1 MAPSPAVYELFSS
14 RKYVNNEGKPR
25 AERQFVVVDA
35 ATEGDVVALFG
46 STLPGEYAHYPNDAA
61 LPYDMLAFDFS
72 ITKDPSAVSTWQV
85 TMRYRAEIGGPSG
98 YFNPTSTQLE
108 PNEVGYRTARLSMTA
123 EFRDLWRVYA
133 SVTALQAKAFGN
145 YSVTDIGG
153 ISVDVAGIPLS
164 TLVYKQEITILIT
177 DTFLPNAQAIATQI
191 GTRNDKVFL
200 NYPSGTVV
208 FAGCN
213 CETIPEVGRNSI
225 EYKFVYDQSYHQI
238 QYPVRGNNGSPIL
251 AAAASGSILKGSAAQ
266 VYFKQ
271 PFNYTSSFD
280 NLSQYFGGL

>member
-1 MAPSPAVYELFSS
+1 MATVYELFSS
-14 RKYVNNEGKPR
+14 RKYLNNEGKPR

-35 ATEGDVVALFG
+35 ASEAVVVGLFG
-46 STLPGEYAHYPNDAA
+46 STLPGEYEHYPNDSG
-61 LPYDMLAFDFS
+61 LPYDMLAFDYS

-85 TMRYRAEIGGPSG
+85 TMRYRAEIGATSG
-98 YFNPTSTQLE
+98 FNNPTSTQLE
-108 PNEVGYRTARLSMTA
+108 PNEVGYRTARLSMAA
-123 EFRDLWRVYA
+123 EFRDLWRDFA
-133 SVTALQAKAFGN
+133 SVAALQAKASGD

-153 ISVDVAGIPLS
+153 NSIDAAGIPLS
-164 TLVYKQEITILIT
+164 TLVYKQEFTILIT
-177 DTFLPNAQAIATQI
+177 DSFLPNAQAIATQI
-191 GTRNDKVFL
+191 GTRNASTFL
-200 NYPSGTVV
+200 NYPSGSVV

-251 AAAASGSILKGSAAQ
+251 AAAGSGSILKGSAEK

-271 PFNYTSSFD
+271 PFKYTSNFN

>member
-1 MAPSPAVYELFSS
+1 MAPSPDVYELFSS

-35 ATEGDVVALFG
+35 STEGDVVALFG
-46 STLPGEYAHYPNDAA
+46 STLPGEYAHYPNDSG
-61 LPYDMLAFDFS
+61 LPYDMLAFDYS

-85 TMRYRAEIGGPSG
+85 TMRYRAEIGVTSG
-98 YFNPTSTQLE
+98 FNNPTSPLLE

-133 SVTALQAKAFGN
+133 SVVALQAKAIGN

-153 ISVDVAGIPLS
+153 SSVDVAGIPLS

-177 DTFLPNAQAIATQI
+177 DSFLPNAQAVATQI

-200 NYPSGTVV
+200 NYPSGSVV

-271 PFNYTSSFD
+271 PFNNTSSFE

>member
-1 MAPSPAVYELFSS
+1 MATVYELFSS
-14 RKYVNNEGKPR
+14 RKYLNNEGKPR

-35 ATEGDVVALFG
+35 ASEAVVVGLFG
-46 STLPGEYAHYPNDAA
+46 STLPGEYEHYPNDSG
-61 LPYDMLAFDFS
+61 LPYDMLAFDYS

-85 TMRYRAEIGGPSG
+85 TMRYRAEIGATSG
-98 YFNPTSTQLE
+98 FNNPTSTQLE

-133 SVTALQAKAFGN
+133 SVTALQAKAVGN

-153 ISVDVAGIPLS
+153 SSIDVAGIPLS

-177 DTFLPNAQAIATQI
+177 DSFLPNAQAVATQI

-200 NYPSGTVV
+200 NYPSGSVV

-251 AAAASGSILKGSAAQ
+251 AAATSGSILKGSAEK

-271 PFNYTSSFD
+271 PFNNTSNFS

>member
-1 MAPSPAVYELFSS
+1 MATVYELFSS
-14 RKYVNNEGKPR
+14 RKYLNNEGKPR

-35 ATEGDVVALFG
+35 ASEAVVVGLFG
-46 STLPGEYAHYPNDAA
+46 STLPGEYEHYPNDSG
-61 LPYDMLAFDFS
+61 LPYDMLAFDYS

-85 TMRYRAEIGGPSG
+85 TMRYRAEIGATSG
-98 YFNPTSTQLE
+98 FNNPTSTQLE
-108 PNEVGYRTARLSMTA
+108 PNEVGYRTARLSMAA
-123 EFRDLWRVYA
+123 EFRDLWRDFA
-133 SVTALQAKAFGN
+133 SVAALQAKASGD

-153 ISVDVAGIPLS
+153 NSIDAAGIPLS
-164 TLVYKQEITILIT
+164 TLVYKQEFTILIT
-177 DTFLPNAQAIATQI
+177 DSFLPNAQAIATQI
-191 GTRNDKVFL
+191 GTRNASTFL
-200 NYPSGTVV
+200 NYPSGSVV

-238 QYPVRGNNGSPIL
+238 QDPVRGNNGSPIL
-251 AAAASGSILKGSAAQ
+251 AAAGSGSILKGSAEK

-271 PFNYTSSFD
+271 PFKYTSNFN

>member
-1 MAPSPAVYELFSS
+1 MATVYELFTS
-14 RKYVNNEGKPR
+14 RKYLNNEGKPR

-35 ATEGDVVALFG
+35 ADEAVVVGLFG
-46 STLPGEYAHYPNDAA
+46 STLPGEYEHYPNDSG
-61 LPYDMLAFDFS
+61 LPYDMLAFDYS

-85 TMRYRAEIGGPSG
+85 TMRYRAEIGATSG
-98 YFNPTSTQLE
+98 FNNPTSTKLE
-108 PNEVGYRTARLSMTA
+108 PNEVGYRTARLSMAA

-133 SVTALQAKAFGN
+133 SVTALQAKASGN

-153 ISVDVAGIPLS
+153 SSVDVAGIPLS

-177 DTFLPNAQAIATQI
+177 DSFLPNAQAIATQI

-213 CETIPEVGRNSI
+213 CETITEVGRNSI

-251 AAAASGSILKGSAAQ
+251 AAAGSGSILKGSAEK

>member
-1 MAPSPAVYELFSS
+1 MATVHELFSS

-35 ATEGDVVALFG
+35 ATEGDVIALFG
-46 STLPGEYAHYPNDAA
+46 STLPGEYENYPNDAA
-61 LPYDMLAFDFS
+61 LPFDMLVFDYA
-72 ITKDPSAVSTWQV
+72 IVKDPSAVSTWQV
-85 TMRYRAEIGGPSG
+85 TMRYRAEIGNTSG
-98 YFNPTSTQLE
+98 WNNPTSTQLE

-123 EFRDLWRVYA
+123 EFRDLWRAFNSVNALMSVA
-133 SVTALQAKAFGN
+133 SGN
-145 YSVTDIGG
+145 YSSTDIGG
-153 ISVDVAGIPLS
+153 ISIDNAGIPLS
-164 TLVYKQEITILIT
+164 SLVYKQEITILIT
-177 DTFLPNAQAIATQI
+177 DSFLPNAQAVATQI
-191 GTRNDKVFL
+191 GTRNNTRFL

-225 EYKFVYDQSYHQI
+225 EYRFVFDQSYHQI

-251 AAAASGSILKGSAAQ
+251 RSSTSGSLLKGSAEK

-271 PFNYTSSFD
+271 PFNYTSNFY
-280 NLSQYFGGL
+280 NLSRYFGGL

>member
-1 MAPSPAVYELFSS
+1 MATVYELFTS
-14 RKYVNNEGKPR
+14 RKYLNNEGKPR

-35 ATEGDVVALFG
+35 ASEGDVVALFG
-46 STLPGEYAHYPNDAA
+46 NDLPGEYAHYPNDAN
-61 LPYDMLAFDFS
+61 LPYDMLAFDYS
-72 ITKDPSAVSTWQV
+72 IVKDPSAVSTWQV
-85 TMRYRAEIGGPSG
+85 TMRYRAEIGASQA
-98 YFNPTSTQLE
+98 FDNPTSPLLE
-108 PNEVGYRTARLSMTA
+108 PSEVGYRTARLSMTA

-133 SVTALQAKAFGN
+133 SVTALQAKAVGN

-153 ISVDVAGIPLS
+153 SSVDVAGIPLS

-177 DTFLPNAQAIATQI
+177 DSFLPNAQAVATQI

-200 NYPSGTVV
+200 NYPSGSVV

-225 EYKFVYDQSYHQI
+225 EYRFVYDQSYHQI

-271 PFNYTSSFD
+271 PFNYTSNFG

>member
-1 MAPSPAVYELFSS
+1 MATVYELFSS
-14 RKYVNNEGKPR
+14 RKYLNNEGKPR

-35 ATEGDVVALFG
+35 ASEAVVVGLFG
-46 STLPGEYAHYPNDAA
+46 STLPGEYEHYPNDAG
-61 LPYDMLAFDFS
+61 LPYDMLAFDYS

-85 TMRYRAEIGGPSG
+85 TMRYRAEIGATSG
-98 YFNPTSTQLE
+98 FNNPTSTQLE

-133 SVTALQAKAFGN
+133 SVTALQAKAVGN

-153 ISVDVAGIPLS
+153 SSVDVAGIPLS

-177 DTFLPNAQAIATQI
+177 DSFLPNAQAVATQI

-200 NYPSGTVV
+200 NYPSGSVV

-251 AAAASGSILKGSAAQ
+251 SAAGSGTILKGSAET

-271 PFNYTSSFD
+271 PFKYTSNFN